1 MRIIMEENETEGG
14 NPMKHTMKKA
24 LCVLIALICALCYL
38 SLVGAAK
45 ETPAEMQFL
54 HTAGESI
61 RNEKNEQIFLRGTNF
76 GGWGIMEDWF
86 CPYTSPAG
94 EEIMFDA
101 LVERF
106 GLDKTH
112 ALMQRYRENW
122 ITEQDFKNVAELGMN
137 VIRLP
142 IWYRNFQ
149 RDDNG
154 TWYRDANGEIDWHE
168 LDNMVMLCKKYGLY
182 LIIDLHGLPGY
193 QNDYDHCGRS
203 KSMSLFDDTE
213 KAARYREV
221 VKDFWVTLASRY
233 KDEPAVA
240 MYDLMNEPLGTNI
253 TSDKK
258 LRQTF
263 YDFSDELYRA
273 IRAVDSRH
281 IITMEAIWS
290 PDALPAP
297 TVYGWENV
305 VYQEHLYDVTNM
317 TILRKTNEIDKAG
330 YNVPFL
336 MGEFY
341 PRGLTSFSYLFSIF
355 NDRGLSWT
363 TWTYKGAGDRADQ
376 SPWFL
381 YGSSSIK
388 KVDFENDSY
397 ETLCEKF
404 GAVLRTDGG
413 AFTRTAFA
421 DYVGNFVGGEVD
433 KASLYSFG
441 AVETLGTVQQ
451 RFALLTDKLRAIY
464 TTILDWLRKLR
475 TGDLL

>member
-1 MRIIMEENETEGG
+1 
-14 NPMKHTMKKA
+14 MKHTMKKA
-24 LCVLIALICALCYL
+24 LCVLLALVCACCYL
-38 SLVGAAK
+38 SLVGAVTEPSAN
-45 ETPAEMQFL
+45 MQFL
-54 HTAGESI
+54 HTEGESI
-61 RNEKNEQIFLRGTNF
+61 RNEKNEQVFLRGTNF

-94 EEIMFDA
+94 EEVMFDT
-101 LVERF
+101 LVARF
-106 GLDKTH
+106 GLEKTH
-112 ALMQRYRENW
+112 ALMQLYRENW
-122 ITEQDFKNVAELGMN
+122 ITEQDFRNVAELGMN

-154 TWYRDANGEIDWHE
+154 TWYRDANGDIDWHE
-168 LDNMVMLCKKYGLY
+168 LDEVVAMCRKYGLY
-182 LIIDLHGLPGY
+182 LILDLHGLPGC

-253 TSDKK
+253 TSDKS

-263 YDFSDELYRA
+263 YAFSDELYRA

-317 TILRKTNEIDKAG
+317 TILRKTNEIDKAK

-341 PRGLTSFSYLFSIF
+341 PRGLTSFSYLLSIF

-381 YGSSSIK
+381 YGSSSIEK
-388 KVDFENDSY
+388 IDYENDSY
-397 ETLCEKF
+397 DTLMEKF
-404 GAVLRTDGG
+404 GPVLRTDSG
-413 AFTRTAFA
+413 AFSRTAFA
-421 DYVGNFVGGEVD
+421 DYVMNFVDGEID
-433 KASLYSFG
+433 AASLYSFG
-441 AVETLGTVQQ
+441 LVETRGTAKE
-451 RFALLTDKLRAIY
+451 RFALLSDKVSAIV
-464 TTILDWLRKLR
+464 TTIRDWLRKLS

>member
-1 MRIIMEENETEGG
+1 
-14 NPMKHTMKKA
+14 MKHTMKKA
-24 LCVLIALICALCYL
+24 LCVLLALVCALCCL

-45 ETPAEMQFL
+45 ETSAAMQFL
-54 HTAGESI
+54 HTEGESI

-86 CPYTSPAG
+86 CPYSSPAG

-122 ITEQDFKNVAELGMN
+122 ITEQDFKNVADLGMN

-168 LDNMVMLCKKYGLY
+168 LDNMVALCKKYGLY

-203 KSMSLFDDTE
+203 KSMSLFDDTA
-213 KAARYREV
+213 KAARYRDV
-221 VKDFWVTLASRY
+221 VKDFWVTLATRY

-253 TSDKK
+253 TSDKS

-263 YDFSDELYRA
+263 YDFS
-273 IRAVDSRH
+273 
-281 IITMEAIWS
+281 
-290 PDALPAP
+290 DALPAP

-381 YGSSSIK
+381 YGSSSIE

-421 DYVGNFVGGEVD
+421 DYVGNFVNGEVD